1 LPHLNEDDEMPR
13 SIASLVAFLSFLA
26 DPAGRVGNVALPTFA
41 RGDRVPHPA
50 STKISS
56 SNDTTPTTYYAVI
69 LRPVAGREL
78 SLPIVQK
85 HAQHLA
91 ELDARG
97 KLVMAGPFV
106 DNPLGLLIMKGSNK
120 AEITHIL
127 NDDPMITSGAKTFEV
142 ATWVLATRGNKFMPP
157 IPSPQKGKERAQ

>member
-1 LPHLNEDDEMPR
+1 VR
-13 SIASLVAFLSFLA
+13 SVASLFALLSFLA
-26 DPAGRVGNVALPTFA
+26 HPVGRAGDLALSMFA
-41 RGDRVPHPA
+41 REDRVPHPA
-50 STKISS
+50 STKVSS
-56 SNDTTPTTYYAVI
+56 SSDGTPTGYFAVF
-69 LRPVAGREL
+69 LKPVAGRAL

-91 ELDARG
+91 ELDAQG

-120 AEITHIL
+120 AEIAHIL
-127 NDDPMITSGAKTFEV
+127 NEDPMITSGVKTFEV

-157 IPSPQKGKERAQ
+157 IPPPQNK